1 MLKKIN
7 LIIIFIILAVLISSC
22 TDFLVEDPIN
32 NDPIDII
39 PDEISDQLDFLSF
52 FNDEIKKDI
61 TIEITEDEWD
71 GLNQEMNTYH
81 EQFGNYRTDVYA
93 KAKMYFSSDLT
104 DSPLVIENIGFRS
117 KGNTSRVI
125 LEDSEGNLNK
135 SHFKISF
142 HEDFDQDAYQI
153 YDERTIFDVEELELK
168 YNRNYDSTYINEKF
182 SFDLFND
189 FGVVS
194 PQATLSNLYIKI
206 GDQTYYYG
214 LYTVFEPVDK
224 LFLEKRFDENN
235 RDGDL
240 YKSLWQGFQPASL
253 QNNYVEGEMG
263 IKDESINY
271 RPTYDLKNNKK
282 TSNHEALIK
291 FIDDINTWTDLEFE
305 SWIETIFDVDNFLRL
320 LALGVLIGNP
330 DDYRAMANNYY
341 LYQEETSL
349 LWHMIPYDYDHSF
362 GIGWNPSENY
372 TIDKDI
378 EEWFNINAEILG
390 VDTYAHPL
398 SDRILSNEIYLNQYK
413 DYIRELI
420 DPQNGLFRYERY
432 ESAYLQAKSLY
443 EDDVNSDS
451 EFYQIEFGLRDIEDY
466 FTQKTEQVN
475 NQINE

>member
-1 MLKKIN
+1 MIKKTFLLML
-7 LIIIFIILAVLISSC
+7 FILLEVVLYACSDAIEEEQQ
-22 TDFLVEDPIN
+22 DVI
-32 NDPIDII
+32 II
-39 PDEISDQLDFLSF
+39 PDQIEETLSFSDF

-61 TIEITEDEWD
+61 IIEISQDQWD
-71 GLNQEMNTYH
+71 GLNQEMNDYY
-81 EQFGNYRTDVYA
+81 EQFGNYRTDAYA
-93 KAKMYFSSDLT
+93 KAKMYYSSDQT
-104 DSPLVIENIGFRS
+104 DSQIVIENIGIRS

-125 LEDSEGNLNK
+125 LEDDEGNLNK

-142 HEDFDQDAYQI
+142 HEDFDQDQFDI
-153 YDERTIFDVEELELK
+153 YDDRTVFDVEELELK
-168 YNRNYDSTYINEKF
+168 YNRNQDSTYINEKF

-189 FGVVS
+189 FGVVA

-206 GDQTYYYG
+206 GDETYYYG

-224 LFLEKRFDENN
+224 LFLEKRFDEDN

-240 YKSLWQGFQPASL
+240 YKSLWQGFKPASL
-253 QNNYVEGEMG
+253 QNNYSEQEMG

-282 TSNHEALIK
+282 TSNHEALIQ

-305 SWIETIFDVDNFLRL
+305 NQIESIFDVDNFLRL

-362 GIGWNPSENY
+362 GVGWNPTEDF
-372 TIDKDI
+372 TINQDI
-378 EEWFNINAEILG
+378 EQWFNLNAELLG
-390 VDTYAHPL
+390 VESYEHPL
-398 SDRILSNEIYLNQYK
+398 SDRILSYDTYMNQYK
-413 DYIRELI
+413 DYLRELI

-432 ESAYLQAKSLY
+432 LAAYLQAKSLY
-443 EDDVNSDS
+443 EQDVNSDTL
-451 EFYQIEFGLRDIEDY
+451 FDQIEFDLRDIESY
-466 FTQKTEQVN
+466 YTQKIEQVS
-475 NQINE
+475 NQLD